1 MRGMEKNGILLLLW
15 SRIEVVITRRTRN
28 AFAGSAGTRVRI
40 PPTPLR
46 KRTFLIILQKTQ
58 LIKKVLFLSFISA
71 SPWWNLTIACVII
84 QVDILGLYARKEMGD
99 VIFGFVS

>member
-1 MRGMEKNGILLLLW
+1 MIRIALRRIGNVSLDA
-15 SRIEVVITRRTRN
+15 SRRRR
-28 AFAGSAGTRVRI
+28 R
-40 PPTPLR
+40 
-46 KRTFLIILQKTQ
+46 ILQAG
-58 LIKKVLFLSFISA
+58 FLFISA